1 MSVRQEPFS
10 PPKGTMPPLGL
21 TDDAVLRER
30 AHAPVE
36 SAIRSHFASLG
47 GVDDTTVRNATSIVL
62 RGLTHSALT
71 RIASAGI
78 GSADV
83 IQSLIPKPAQSGTL
97 PAFNWSAITPAEIDR
112 LRSLGLLSERNQ
124 KAALGMR
131 GSGDGI
137 ESDARTSSARLDG
150 ISRSEAAYFSEM
162 RSHALKHGLDWA
174 ANNHEILRLGPA
186 AIETFARMKFDRD
199 SYHAL
204 TRDAGLSP
212 EKAHGIVKAMEDAK
226 VTPDE
231 AKELARKMG
240 ATSKGL
246 TPEQQEQHRTL
257 MENWL
262 KALKADPGAA
272 PGELGK
278 LHMWLDERK
287 AADPGKATA
296 VEEERKAT
304 IKLQERLQQERALEV
319 NSEAAKAADRAKAD
333 AVVQSGNDKLAALLG
348 KPPVAGTP
356 AAPAPGVISPSSP
369 ATPEPSKPGSP
380 VAPSTP
386 TAASPKP

>member
-1 MSVRQEPFS
+1 MSAPQESNLLSKGAALPLLQSEPSPAERAQTEHAVRTAATVAAQLEDGSLPR
-10 PPKGTMPPLGL
+10 
-21 TDDAVLRER
+21 AVLDYIVATSDFRQNRQALEAR
-30 AHAPVE
+30 AASIANHVVHDVKAPNWSGAHPTEV
-36 SAIRSHFASLG
+36 AAYLASLG
-47 GVDDTTVRNATSIVL
+47 KQFGDYRRHVALQGAAEANGADRDSIRAAGTNKGASYSDLPWSEEKLGAYAREKGVPWLANHPDL
-62 RGLTHSALT
+62 RRLT
-71 RIASAGI
+71 
-78 GSADV
+78 
-83 IQSLIPKPAQSGTL
+83 
-97 PAFNWSAITPAEIDR
+97 
-112 LRSLGLLSERNQ
+112 
-124 KAALGMR
+124 
-131 GSGDGI
+131 
-137 ESDARTSSARLDG
+137 
-150 ISRSEAAYFSEM
+150 
-162 RSHALKHGLDWA
+162 
-174 ANNHEILRLGPA
+174 PA
-186 AIETFARMKFDRD
+186 AIETFARMKFDKE
-199 SYHAL
+199 SYLAL

-212 EKAHGIVKAMEDAK
+212 EKAHGLVKAMEDAK

-257 MENWL
+257 MESWL

-278 LHMWLDERK
+278 LHKWLDERK

-296 VEEERKAT
+296 IEEERKAT
-304 IKLQERLQQERALEV
+304 IKVQERLQQERALEL

-333 AVVQSGNDKLAALLG
+333 AAVQSGNDRLAALLG